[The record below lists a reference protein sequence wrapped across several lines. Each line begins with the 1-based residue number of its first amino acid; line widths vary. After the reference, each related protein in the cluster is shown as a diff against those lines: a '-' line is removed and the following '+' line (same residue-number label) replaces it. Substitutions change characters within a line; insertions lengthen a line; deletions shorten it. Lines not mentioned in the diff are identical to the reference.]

1 MEFDN
6 DKIIKPS
13 YRIEIFYWLFLALI
27 NPFVNGVTLF
37 LKGIHLWPVLLLVN
51 LIIFPL
57 YLLYARFMVPRL
69 LFKKKYPFY
78 ILSIIVLFFVV
89 HIVLLAIYS
98 FFLQFDILPDE
109 RIFFTYNSA
118 TVLRESLWIVINTS
132 IATAIGFV
140 REALE
145 EKDALADLQKDSNFF
160 KLRYLRAQLN
170 PHFLFNTLN
179 SIYALSLQKS
189 DKAPDIVVKLADIM
203 RYLIYECNE
212 ERIPLN
218 KEIEF
223 IRNYIEIEQIRHK
236 ADIRFSV
243 EGETDNVLIEPF
255 IFISFIENG
264 FKHALDNAFVTPFI
278 YITLKI
284 EEKQL
289 VLNVLNN
296 TNIDLETQ
304 AKRIHGKGI
313 TTSKSLLE
321 ILYPD
326 SHELDIIQTEKEE
339 RQQTELRLK
348 HAKDRLEKLYQ
359 DGHTL
364 DVILNNNTFTVS
376 LILKRRAA

>member
-13 YRIEIFYWLFLALI
+13 YRIEIFYWVLLALI
-27 NPFVNGVTLF
+27 NPLVNGITLF
-37 LKGIHLWPVLLLVN
+37 LKGVHLWPVLLFVN
-51 LIIFPL
+51 LIIFPI
-57 YLLYARFMVPRL
+57 YLLYARFVVPKF
-69 LFKKKYPFY
+69 LFKKKYSYF
-78 ILSIIVLFFVV
+78 ILFSVVLFFVI
-89 HIVLLAIYS
+89 HLVLLGIYS
-98 FFLQFDILPDE
+98 LFLLFDLRPDE
-109 RIFFTYNSA
+109 KIFFSYNSA
-118 TVLRESLWIVINTS
+118 TIFRESLWIIINMS
-132 IATAIGFV
+132 IATAIAFI
-140 REALE
+140 REALD
-145 EKDALADLQKDSNFF
+145 EKDALVDLQKDSNFF

-189 DKAPDIVVKLADIM
+189 DKAPDLVVRLADIM

-223 IRNYIEIEQIRHK
+223 IRNYIEIEKIRHK

-243 EGETDNVLIEPF
+243 EGETDDIMIEPF
-255 IFISFIENG
+255 IFISFVENG

-284 EEKQL
+284 EEKQI

-313 TTSKSLLE
+313 TTGKSLLE

-359 DGHTL
+359 DAHTL